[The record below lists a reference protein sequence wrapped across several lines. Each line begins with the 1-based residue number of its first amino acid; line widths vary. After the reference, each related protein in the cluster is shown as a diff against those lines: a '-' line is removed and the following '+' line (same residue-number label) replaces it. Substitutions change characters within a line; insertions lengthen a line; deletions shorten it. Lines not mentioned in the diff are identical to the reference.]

1 MDPQAEH
8 DKLNHFINQALG
20 ASWPLFAI
28 ATIVFCMRTSSRI
41 FFTEGS
47 IGWEDYII
55 SLSWVGARD
64 THVEQ
69 DRMLIEISFSTLS
82 EWYLIT

>member
-8 DKLNHFINQALG
+8 DTLNFFIDQALG

-28 ATIVFCMRTSSRI
+28 ATIVFFMRSASRM

-55 SLSWVGARD
+55 SLSWVRK
-64 THVEQ
+64 
-69 DRMLIEISFSTLS
+69 
-82 EWYLIT
+82 